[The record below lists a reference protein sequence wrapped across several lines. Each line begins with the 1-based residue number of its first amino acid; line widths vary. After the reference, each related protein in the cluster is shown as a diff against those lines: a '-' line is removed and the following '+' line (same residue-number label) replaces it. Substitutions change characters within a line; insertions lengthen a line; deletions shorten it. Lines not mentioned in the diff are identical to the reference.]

1 LGTSLTGASAAMLVR
16 QAMSKRILGVGI
28 ILGGLIVLAIAL
40 IIGIGFPKFVYDTN
54 LKSVCIQDASHPRY
68 ELWVRCSIHCMMGVS
83 DFRAT
88 LLDVKPEQTPH
99 NITNASYDRE

>member
-1 LGTSLTGASAAMLVR
+1 MLHR

-54 LKSVCIQDASHPRY
+54 LKAVCIQDASHPRY
-68 ELWVRCSIHCMMGVS
+68 KLWVGCSNHLRDNNFLSLI
-83 DFRAT
+83 R
-88 LLDVKPEQTPH
+88 
-99 NITNASYDRE
+99 